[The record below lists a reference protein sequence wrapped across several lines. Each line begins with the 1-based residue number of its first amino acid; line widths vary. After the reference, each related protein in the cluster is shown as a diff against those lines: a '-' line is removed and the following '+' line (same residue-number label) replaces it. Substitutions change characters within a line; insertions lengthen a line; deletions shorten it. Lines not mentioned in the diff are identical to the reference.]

1 VIFTA
6 PLALLLLGLGA
17 IVWGT
22 KVVIDNA
29 VVVAH
34 HHRISDFFIGA
45 VVLAIGSDLPE
56 LVVSIDA
63 ALRQLAGQQTA
74 NLIVGNAIGSCFGQ
88 LGLVMGLGG
97 LVGRL
102 NLPRGQVVRHG
113 AVLVTATL
121 LLMLVGLDGRV
132 HRLEGL
138 AMALAFGTYLFYV
151 LSDEGLVSGRGSGG
165 GERPERAS
173 VSVAMNWL
181 RLGVGL
187 AIVVA
192 SAELIVRMAMTL
204 AIQWGVDQSFI
215 GIAIVGV
222 GTSLPEV
229 VISLVALM
237 RRRVGLSVG
246 NLLGSNI
253 LDTLLPVGLAAAI
266 VPLPFDSALLLFDL
280 PMLLG
285 LTVLAVVLLYRRGGV
300 RWPQGLVV
308 LTAYLSYLV
317 TITLTL

>member
-1 VIFTA
+1 MIFTA

-138 AMALAFGTYLFYV
+138 AMARAFGTCLFYV
-151 LSDEGLVSGRGSGG
+151 WSDEGLVSGRGSGG

-181 RLGVGL
+181 RLGVGQRGSPL
-187 AIVVA
+187 L
-192 SAELIVRMAMTL
+192 SAQR
-204 AIQWGVDQSFI
+204 
-215 GIAIVGV
+215 
-222 GTSLPEV
+222 P
-229 VISLVALM
+229 
-237 RRRVGLSVG
+237 
-246 NLLGSNI
+246 
-253 LDTLLPVGLAAAI
+253 
-266 VPLPFDSALLLFDL
+266 
-280 PMLLG
+280 
-285 LTVLAVVLLYRRGGV
+285 
-300 RWPQGLVV
+300 
-308 LTAYLSYLV
+308 
-317 TITLTL
+317 